1 MCTVVGWSRLD
12 WYKFMCGD
20 PIIAKDSICR
30 EAMTDD
36 QDQSLSAKALRD
48 DSTANTESG
57 IAYMSLDSA
66 KSVIRHLYS
75 VGIAPLEKQ

>member
-36 QDQSLSAKALRD
+36 QDQSLSAK
-48 DSTANTESG
+48 G
-57 IAYMSLDSA
+57 
-66 KSVIRHLYS
+66 
-75 VGIAPLEKQ
+75 